1 VRPLRALPVLSLALL
16 AATVPAVGAAAAGPN
31 PVLPPTI
38 VVSAHRGG
46 AAYAPENT
54 MVAYRNAVRIGADQ
68 LETDTQLTKDGKLV
82 LLHDATLD
90 RTTDCTGNVQ
100 DRTLAEVEA
109 CDAAY
114 DWIPGQGVTRPDAIS
129 AHPLRGTGVRVP
141 RAQELFDFVA
151 SLGPADTHSISIEI
165 KDIPGE
171 ANFDPTGMIV
181 ANQLVPLI
189 QASGLKSRTIVQS
202 FYPPALTY
210 VRSLDPTISTQL
222 LTIGSL
228 TPYLVYSA
236 TGPDILSP
244 SSTNPDLTAQ
254 TVQAAHAAGKKVI
267 PYTPDTAADL
277 TTTGNKGV
285 DGEITN
291 FPACLLRLEGRPFP
305 AQLLPAEAVAA
316 GATAS
321 PVCQAEP
328 APTPTVPEAPYVGL
342 LAVPALAT
350 LWIWARRSRRGR
362 TVATITS

>member
-1 VRPLRALPVLSLALL
+1 
-16 AATVPAVGAAAAGPN
+16 
-31 PVLPPTI
+31 
-38 VVSAHRGG
+38 
-46 AAYAPENT
+46 
-54 MVAYRNAVRIGADQ
+54 
-68 LETDTQLTKDGKLV
+68 
-82 LLHDATLD
+82 
-90 RTTDCTGNVQ
+90 
-100 DRTLAEVEA
+100 
-109 CDAAY
+109 
-114 DWIPGQGVTRPDAIS
+114 
-129 AHPLRGTGVRVP
+129 
-141 RAQELFDFVA
+141 
-151 SLGPADTHSISIEI
+151 
-165 KDIPGE
+165 
-171 ANFDPTGMIV
+171 MIV